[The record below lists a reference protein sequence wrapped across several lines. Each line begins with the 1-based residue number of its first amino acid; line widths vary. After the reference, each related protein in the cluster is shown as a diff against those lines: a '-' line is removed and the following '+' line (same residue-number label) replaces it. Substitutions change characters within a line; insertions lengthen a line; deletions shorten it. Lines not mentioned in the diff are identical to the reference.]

1 MEKRKKLIISPK
13 VLAICVIDRRIKLK
27 LSQAEVADLVGLKQQ
42 TISHF
47 ETHPEGTRIE
57 TLFRILFAVNLDL
70 RLLGKEETNNSETE
84 W

>member
-1 MEKRKKLIISPK
+1 MLIMLPK
-13 VLAICVIDRRIKLK
+13 VLAICVVDRRKKLK
-27 LSQAEVADLVGLKQQ
+27 LSQAEVADRVGLKQQ

-57 TLFRILFAVNLDL
+57 TLFRILSAVNLDL
-70 RLLGKEETNNSETE
+70 RLLGKEEPRSTQTE